1 MTRPNPRSCC
11 PYERKLG
18 GRVGVGERPV
28 DCAAVAGDEV
38 PDVGERL
45 GRERHAGA
53 HERRPL
59 HRGLPDER
67 AGRTSPSRSLTT
79 RSACSRAG
87 VDVAVVERAIGDA
100 GLGLD
105 HPLRVENGRER
116 SYSTSIDS
124 RASSATERSRATTA
138 TGSPT

>member
-1 MTRPNPRSCC
+1 M
-11 PYERKLG
+11 
-18 GRVGVGERPV
+18 GERLV

-67 AGRTSPSRSLTT
+67 AGPDLPV
-79 RSACSRAG
+79 ALPDEVG
-87 VDVAVVERAIGDA
+87 VLEGGRRRRRRERAIGDA

-116 SYSTSIDS
+116 LVLDLDRLESVLRDVAVPCDDDS
-124 RASSATERSRATTA
+124 
-138 TGSPT
+138 TGSPTQRAVS

>member
-1 MTRPNPRSCC
+1 M
-11 PYERKLG
+11 
-18 GRVGVGERPV
+18 GERPV

-67 AGRTSPSRSLTT
+67 AGPDLPV
-79 RSACSRAG
+79 ALPDEVG
-87 VDVAVVERAIGDA
+87 VLEGGRRRRRRERAIGDA

-116 SYSTSIDS
+116 SYSTSIDP